1 MTWWVYALI
10 SAGAASATAI
20 LGKIGVEDVP
30 SNLATA
36 LRTVVVIVFAW
47 GLVLATG
54 EHREL
59 GAVRSKTLLFLAL
72 SGVATGVSWIAYYKA
87 LKMAPAS
94 HVAPI
99 DKSSLALTIL
109 FAGLFL
115 GEKLTWKVIGG
126 AILMVAGA
134 LLTAA

>member
-1 MTWWVYALI
+1 MYALI

-36 LRTVVVIVFAW
+36 IRTVVVIVFAW
-47 GLVLATG
+47 GIVLATG

-59 GAVRSKTLLFLAL
+59 GGLKSRTLIFLGL

-99 DKSSLALTIL
+99 DKMSLALTIVL
-109 FAGLFL
+109 AGVFL

-134 LLTAA
+134 LLTTA